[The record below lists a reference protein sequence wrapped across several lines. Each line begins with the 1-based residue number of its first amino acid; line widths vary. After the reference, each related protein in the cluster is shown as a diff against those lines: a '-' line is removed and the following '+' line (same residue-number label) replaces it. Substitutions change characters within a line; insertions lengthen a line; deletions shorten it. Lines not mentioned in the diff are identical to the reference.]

1 MTQEEQVNDTS
12 RTRHS
17 SEHPDVS
24 QSYIFVILFAALLL
38 LLFLLL
44 LLLMDNIWMCDMT
57 LEYLVVLAF

>member
-24 QSYIFVILFAALLL
+24 HSYIFVIPFAALLL

-44 LLLMDNIWMCDMT
+44 LLMDNIWMWDMT
-57 LEYLVVLAF
+57 LEYLVFLAF